1 MTPRLTID
9 DLVGLELFLDV
20 IRLGSISSAAR
31 THHVSQPSATE
42 RLRRLERRLGVTLV
56 RRGPGGSE
64 PTEAGQAVA
73 EWAREV
79 LTAVDHLDTGVAAL
93 RSSDAARPLRIMASL
108 TVAEY
113 VIPRWLAA
121 YRSAGGGPVELS
133 VGNSVAVT
141 RAVADRTVSLGFVES
156 PRRFR
161 AFKSAGVG
169 GDRLVVVTAPDHPWA
184 RRRRPLDPGTL
195 ASTPLLTREVGSG
208 TRDAYEAA
216 LARLGLEPA
225 APLAVLGSTTTL
237 KAAVANGGVT
247 VLSELAVAAELGSA
261 SLVEIPV
268 EHLDLTRPFT
278 ALWRPDDTDP
288 ARARFIRTARSTF
301 LPGQLL
307 RGKI

>member
-1 MTPRLTID
+1 MTPRLAIE

-20 IRLGSISSAAR
+20 IRLGSISAAAR
-31 THHVSQPSATE
+31 THHLSQPSATE

-79 LTAVDHLDTGVAAL
+79 LVAVDHLDTGVAAL
-93 RSSDAARPLRIMASL
+93 RTSDAAGPLRIMASL

-113 VIPRWLAA
+113 VMPRWLTAH
-121 YRSAGGGPVELS
+121 RSTGGGPVELS
-133 VGNSVAVT
+133 VGNSVAVAA
-141 RAVADRTVSLGFVES
+141 AVADRSVALGFAES
-156 PRRFR
+156 PRRFPGLE
-161 AFKSAGVG
+161 SAGVG
-169 GDRLVVVTAPDHPWA
+169 GDRLVVVVAPDHAWA
-184 RRRRPLDPGTL
+184 RRRKPVEPETL
-195 ASTPLLTREVGSG
+195 ASTPMLTREVGSG

-216 LARLGLEPA
+216 LARLDLEPV

-247 VLSELAVAAELGSA
+247 ILSELAVAAELAGGA
-261 SLVEIPV
+261 LVAV
-268 EHLDLTRPFT
+268 DVDRLDLTRRFT
-278 ALWRPDDTDP
+278 ALWRPDGTDP
-288 ARARFIRTARSTF
+288 GRARFVRTARSTF

-307 RGKI
+307 RSKI